1 MSIADKIDE
10 NYKKIAE
17 VIRNHGQPN
26 PLFPKDR
33 DLTYAETRWE
43 VGARTHL
50 ASTMGLGTV
59 LKNMKKKQYVDF
71 QDDFIKDTTL
81 ITLIHSFD
89 EAIVSQIVL
98 YHEIGD
104 KVKDS
109 TDESH
114 HTRTAGW

>member
-1 MSIADKIDE
+1 
-10 NYKKIAE
+10 
-17 VIRNHGQPN
+17 
-26 PLFPKDR
+26 
-33 DLTYAETRWE
+33 
-43 VGARTHL
+43 
-50 ASTMGLGTV
+50 MGLGTV

-104 KVKDS
+104 KVPHS
-109 TDESH
+109 LPPPCYATEFSLFTQQTGEGLH
-114 HTRTAGW
+114 

>member
-33 DLTYAETRWE
+33 DLTYGEL
-43 VGARTHL
+43 RTHL